1 MKENSKVMQRNY
13 RKERTNDVKGS
24 FRNILNLDLCN
35 DSITIGERWYPE
47 AHETA
52 LGLGKLAGYKT
63 DTRRVQVGAGI
74 LAALS
79 PQTEWGDNIQLAH
92 MLIGT
97 GHANGQTGKNNEK
110 ALRILD
116 GENPVDVLKGRKVVP
131 FYKAIVN
138 PTGNNPTVVDRHAAA
153 VYMGRS
159 LEEREL
165 SQLQSE
171 RIFKRISGAYAR
183 AAKMRGVHPNV
194 LQAQTWL
201 QWRLDKGIT
210 RQAGVRI

>member
-1 MKENSKVMQRNY
+1 MRNY
-13 RKERTNDVKGS
+13 KKERTNDVKGS
-24 FRNILNLDLCN
+24 FRNILNLKLSS
-35 DSITIGERWYPE
+35 DSKKIGERWYPE

-52 LGLGKLAGYKT
+52 LGLGKLAGYKN
-63 DTRRVQVGAGI
+63 DTRRIQVGAGI

-79 PQTEWGDNIQLAH
+79 PQTEWGDNIHLAH

-97 GHANGQTGKNNEK
+97 GYATGQTSVNNEK
-110 ALRILD
+110 ALRILE
-116 GENPVDVLKGRKVVP
+116 GEYPLDILGGRKVVP

-138 PTGNNPTVVDRHAAA
+138 PTGDNPTVVDRHASA

-159 LEEREL
+159 LQEREL
-165 SQLQSE
+165 NQLQSPV
-171 RIFKRISGAYAR
+171 IYKRISGAYVH
-183 AAKMRGVHPNV
+183 AAKVRGVHPNV

-210 RQAGVRI
+210 RAAGVRS